1 MTKRLAIRNFILMS
15 ILAVLLAVLCFVSFT
30 IPASNY
36 KFAGFANAITT
47 DIDLKGGYSAT
58 YNIEFDEKTIQSSES
73 VNDAVL
79 FIKNKLNE
87 YGYGSSTVQSS
98 GIENLVI
105 DIPNMLYAYDIL
117 NAVGTNGA
125 LYIRTTETTDI
136 AETDIIGEDVKDIY
150 STYAQIS
157 ATDYKWGTTI
167 EFTETGKNKIESLT
181 SSGSG
186 TIYIY
191 VGDEVFSRISFSSA
205 VTGDSLYVYG
215 SSQNEDSANVYA
227 FTMLMGT
234 LGMNFSLSNNEI
246 ITIPPTFG
254 DNALLGSGIAV
265 AIVLILFMVAV
276 FFMFGDFGWLINLSL
291 ILYAVLV
298 IFLMQSMPIFSL
310 SISGIIG
317 SIVGLALLFASYC
330 VIFGNIKKG
339 YAEGKKIPLA
349 VRAGYKKS
357 ILTVVDIN
365 VIAFIMAV
373 ITYFAGGFI
382 LNSFAIALGICSAL
396 NIFVSLLVTRWF
408 TKWYLSINSTK
419 PEKLHMKRGANVN
432 ELN

>member
-1 MTKRLAIRNFILMS
+1 MIKRMKFICI
-15 ILAVLLAVLCFVSFT
+15 ILS
-30 IPASNY
+30 
-36 KFAGFANAITT
+36 
-47 DIDLKGGYSAT
+47 
-58 YNIEFDEKTIQSSES
+58 
-73 VNDAVL
+73 L
-79 FIKNKLNE
+79 FIFNLSFPCFASDTINNDSYLISYNSASSLKYKLNSLNKQIRKNE
-87 YGYGSSTVQSS
+87 YQ
-98 GIENLVI
+98 
-105 DIPNMLYAYDIL
+105 
-117 NAVGTNGA
+117 
-125 LYIRTTETTDI
+125 IR
-136 AETDIIGEDVKDIY
+136 
-150 STYAQIS
+150 
-157 ATDYKWGTTI
+157 
-167 EFTETGKNKIESLT
+167 KIKRS
-181 SSGSG
+181 
-186 TIYIY
+186 
-191 VGDEVFSRISFSSA
+191 
-205 VTGDSLYVYG
+205 
-215 SSQNEDSANVYA
+215 N
-227 FTMLMGT
+227 
-234 LGMNFSLSNNEI
+234 SLSNNEI

-298 IFLMQSMPIFSL
+298 ICLMQSMPIFSL

-408 TKWYLSINSTK
+408 TKWYLSINSI
-419 PEKLHMKRGANVN
+419 
-432 ELN
+432 